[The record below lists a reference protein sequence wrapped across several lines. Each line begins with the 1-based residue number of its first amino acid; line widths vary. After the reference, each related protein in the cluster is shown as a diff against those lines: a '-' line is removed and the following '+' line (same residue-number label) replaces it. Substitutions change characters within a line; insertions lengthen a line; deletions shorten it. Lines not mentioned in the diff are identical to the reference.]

1 MAPRMRTA
9 SRGLRGLGPELVLA
23 LLLAGCGGSS
33 SETPPPL
40 EPDPTSYRYSGPRIP
55 RADDPAS
62 AAAEPEPEAESQSAA
77 PSAPARSTWG
87 GGVPPKDP
95 KALPEPELPP
105 MRPIE

>member
-1 MAPRMRTA
+1 MAPRMRTV
-9 SRGLRGLGPELVLA
+9 SRGVGCLGAKLVLA
-23 LLLAGCGGSS
+23 LLLTGCGGSS

-55 RADDPAS
+55 RAGDPVT
-62 AAAEPEPEAESQSAA
+62 AAEPEPEAESQPAA

-87 GGVPPKDP
+87 SGVAPKDP